1 MPKSVRASELREMS
15 DEQLREL
22 LRENR
27 ETLFRLRVQAESER
41 LDTPSELK
49 RLRREIARILTVL
62 RERELA
68 AQRRSQT

>member
-1 MPKSVRASELREMS
+1 MPKSVRAAELRTMT

-68 AQRRSQT
+68 AERGQS